1 MRTAAVAA
9 VRRLRRDPIG
19 FLAGLDGE
27 GAFARC
33 VVGRRPVFMAL
44 EPAVIREAL
53 VTRQRELVKEQVV
66 DAGRPRS
73 VPEKAGFLTGNQP
86 ASHERGRA
94 VLRPSF
100 TREQTA
106 QHVRP
111 FVIAEARRLCE
122 AWPGLGIVDVGTH
135 LTRSMMQIAAVT
147 LFGVE
152 IPDPAA
158 AENDMHVLLDE
169 FNLVSS
175 PFLRARGAFNVPRGT
190 RFMRSLGRI
199 DELGTQLLNA
209 PGRVATALRES
220 GLDPALAA
228 KEARNI
234 VLAGTETTAIVLT
247 WALRELALDRALAD
261 ALADEGEP
269 LAERIFDETLRLYP
283 PAWFI
288 SRIAMTAT
296 ELAGQAIDEGT
307 AVLASPYLLH
317 RDERYYPEPERFD
330 PERWRE
336 GTAAGTRA
344 FTFIP
349 FGAGRRRCI
358 GEEIA
363 MLEGRVML
371 TELARSLVIE
381 PAGDLDVKPFPGA
394 SLRPSRPV
402 LLQFRPRDGTR

>member
-1 MRTAAVAA
+1 M
-9 VRRLRRDPIG
+9 
-19 FLAGLDGE
+19 
-27 GAFARC
+27 
-33 VVGRRPVFMAL
+33 VGRRPLFVAL
-44 EPAVIREAL
+44 DPAVIKETL

-86 ASHERGRA
+86 ASHERGRTL
-94 VLRPSF
+94 LRPSF

-111 FVIAEARRLCE
+111 FVLAEARRLSE
-122 AWPGLGIVDVGTH
+122 AWPGLGIVDVGAE
-135 LTRSMMQIAAVT
+135 LTRSMMQITAVT

-152 IPDPAA
+152 IPDPAT
-158 AENDMHVLLDE
+158 AERDMRVLLDE
-169 FNLVSS
+169 FSLVSS

-190 RFMRSLGRI
+190 RFMKSLERI
-199 DELGTQLLNA
+199 DELGTQLLNG

-220 GLDPALAA
+220 GLDPALGAN
-228 KEARNI
+228 EARNI
-234 VLAGTETTAIVLT
+234 VLAGSETTAVVLT
-247 WALRELALDRALAD
+247 WALRELALDRELAE

-269 LAERIFDETLRLYP
+269 LAERIFVEALRLYP

-288 SRIAMTAT
+288 SRVALSAT

-307 AVLASPYLLH
+307 AVLVSPYLLH
-317 RDERYYPEPERFD
+317 RDERYYPQPETFD
-330 PERWRE
+330 PDRWGE

-363 MLEGRVML
+363 MVEGRVML
-371 TELARSLVIE
+371 TELAGSLVIE
-381 PAGDLDVKPFPGA
+381 PTGDLDIPPFPGA

-402 LLQFRPRDGTR
+402 LLGFQRRDG